1 MFNAVLSEKEEK
13 LLSDIA
19 YGMIQDGKAYFEQ
32 PTPDLIQTAKKE
44 IIGACNLPND
54 YFLGENGCIQGGH
67 VLREVIEHIQT
78 YFYGM
83 PVNYGIIA
91 NSLRKGI
98 PVEYLKKIWSI
109 TKYENI
115 AENYREYLTPPPMQ
129 YESEHT
135 AIQKFAKKDNVRY
148 CKWFGYV
155 TGNMIGSWAV
165 RNWEDPIIEIYS
177 YSQPYSASFIIA
189 SAAMLHKYGAY
200 IYMGVSFVGTFEH
213 WSERIK
219 SSEEI
224 VLTAQAFE
232 LLSRTKYGIF
242 CGLPDLTL
250 SKVLDYTSYILSID
264 KFCLATI
271 YGLRY
276 RTRKVI
282 YNEEKEIEKY
292 IEDIMH
298 LYDQIKPSFES
309 RMQST
314 LQEQIKVLE
323 EIIDIVYSA
332 LSLV

>member
-13 LLSDIA
+13 FLSDIA

-91 NSLRKGI
+91 NSLRKGM
-98 PVEYLKKIWSI
+98 PVEYLKKVWSI

-115 AENYREYLTPPPMQ
+115 DKDHRKYFTPPPMQ
-129 YESEHT
+129 YESEYSAT
-135 AIQKFAKKDNVRY
+135 QKFAKKNNVRY
-148 CKWFGYV
+148 CKEFGYV
-155 TGNMIGSWAV
+155 TGNMIGNWAV
-165 RNWEDPIIEIYS
+165 RNWEDPIVKIWD
-177 YSQPYSASFIIA
+177 YSQPYSAYFIIP
-189 SAAMLHKYGAY
+189 SAAILHKYNAYMYVGA
-200 IYMGVSFVGTFEH
+200 GFVETFEH

-224 VLTAQAFE
+224 ALTAQAFE
-232 LLSRTKYGIF
+232 LLSRTEYYSVTAGT
-242 CGLPDLTL
+242 PDFEF

-271 YGLRY
+271 YGLKY
-276 RTRKVI
+276 RVGRMLYK
-282 YNEEKEIEKY
+282 EKEIEKY

-309 RMQST
+309 RMQGA

-323 EIIDIVYSA
+323 EIIDIVRSA
-332 LSLV
+332 LSLM